1 MRAQLP
7 QVVLAHA
14 SYLGRLAIGDR
25 TQTLTLPSRC
35 LDGPGKVVNGCS
47 HTVDGVGVGIAA
59 KDDDDVLAGRAVH
72 LWRDLVE
79 GAGEQRGR
87 Q

>member
-14 SYLGRLAIGDR
+14 SYPPRHRRPDP
-25 TQTLTLPSRC
+25 LTLPSRC